1 MYTQKRLIAISLALY
16 AVSLFL
22 PAVGGHI
29 GLTILYG
36 GIVYGWFALIVG
48 WFAVLA
54 VYANVFYWWTAV
66 HLLRGKKPEMAALLS
81 MVFASFTLLLV
92 LMPGPEYVAV
102 GWGALLWLAALYLMQ
117 MIVFAENTPEALR
130 QSFKKWAKTC
140 AAVTLALFA
149 FGRWQYAAANA
160 QQREQYFP
168 FGTVFAFMLPS
179 SLPYIAPPQS
189 LPEPNNG
196 TAEWLGGLEISQDNS
211 LILVSGS
218 LKEYTPPKRFIY
230 QGYLIQEYFHED
242 GILSIIPA
250 PAPADYRYGYR
261 PAKEG
266 EQGEQIQF
274 IQKAD
279 GQTVW
284 QAPVKADGLGQYP
297 EYEKEIKRLWQPP
310 LYTEIIAGFKANPAQ
325 TFAEACPI
333 EPYRA
338 PFKLHE
344 PLQIAGKIYSD
355 KYRSPVAKSRILC
368 NSEYILWLNAPE
380 YQDYNGRVDL
390 SAVLIRRSDMLP
402 VEEFKTSREKG
413 WTNYDELKQASEQP
427 QAWLAS
433 IGRMETRRRDEDGYG
448 YDDYELVVH
457 SGNGKW
463 VLN

>member
-1 MYTQKRLIAISLALY
+1 MCTQKRLIAISLALY

-22 PAVGGHI
+22 PAVGGQI

-36 GIVYGWFALIVG
+36 GIVYGWFALIFG

-66 HLLRGKKPEMAALLS
+66 HLLRGKKREMAALLS

-117 MIVFAENTPEALR
+117 MVVFGENTPEALR

-284 QAPVKADGLGQYP
+284 QAPVKADGSGQYP

-310 LYTEIIAGFKANPAQ
+310 LHTEIIAGFKANPAQ
-325 TFAEACPI
+325 TFSGACPI
-333 EPYRA
+333 EPYSA

-344 PLQIAGKIYSD
+344 PLQIDGKIYSD

-433 IGRMETRRRDEDGYG
+433 IGRMETRRKDDDG

-457 SGNGKW
+457 SGNGEW

>member
-36 GIVYGWFALIVG
+36 GIVYGWFALIFG

-66 HLLRGKKPEMAALLS
+66 HLLRSKKPEMAALLS

-102 GWGALLWLAALYLMQ
+102 GWGALLWLAALRLMQ
-117 MIVFAENTPEALR
+117 MVVFAENTPEALR

-261 PAKEG
+261 SAKEG

-284 QAPVKADGLGQYP
+284 QAPVKADGSGQYP
-297 EYEKEIKRLWQPP
+297 EYNKEIKHLWQSP
-310 LYTEIIAGFKANPAQ
+310 LHTEIIAGFKANPAQ

-333 EPYRA
+333 EPYSA

-344 PLQIAGKIYSD
+344 PLQIDGKIYSD

-368 NSEYILWLNAPE
+368 NSEYILWFNAPG

-457 SGNGKW
+457 SGNGEW

>member
-22 PAVGGHI
+22 PAVGGQI
-29 GLTILYG
+29 GLSILYV
-36 GIVYGWFALIVG
+36 GIVYGWFALIFG

-66 HLLRGKKPEMAALLS
+66 HLLRGKNPEMAALLS

-117 MIVFAENTPEALR
+117 MVVFAENTPEALR

-140 AAVTLALFA
+140 AAVTLTLFA
-149 FGRWQYAAANA
+149 FGRWQYAANA

-196 TAEWLGGLEISQDNS
+196 TAEWLGGLEISQDNH

-297 EYEKEIKRLWQPP
+297 EYDKEIKRLWQPP
-310 LYTEIIAGFKANPAQ
+310 LYTEIAAGFKANPAQ

-333 EPYRA
+333 EPYSA

-355 KYRSPVAKSRILC
+355 KYRSPVTKSRILC

-402 VEEFKTSREKG
+402 VEKFETSREKWG
-413 WTNYDELKQASEQP
+413 TNYDELKQASEQP
-427 QAWLAS
+427 QAWLAG
-433 IGRMETRRRDEDGYG
+433 IGRMETRRRDENGYG

-457 SGNGKW
+457 SSNGEW

>member
-16 AVSLFL
+16 AVCLFL

-29 GLTILYG
+29 GLSILYV
-36 GIVYGWFALIVG
+36 GIVYGWFALIFG

-66 HLLRGKKPEMAALLS
+66 HLLRGKRPEVAAMLS

-117 MIVFAENTPEALR
+117 MVVFAENTPEALR

-189 LPEPNNG
+189 LHEPNNG

-242 GILSIIPA
+242 GILSIVPA

-297 EYEKEIKRLWQPP
+297 EYDKEIKHLWQPP

-344 PLQIAGKIYSD
+344 PLQIDGKIYSD

-433 IGRMETRRRDEDGYG
+433 IGRMETRRRDENGYG

-457 SGNGKW
+457 SGNGEW

>member
-36 GIVYGWFALIVG
+36 GIVYGWFALIFG

-81 MVFASFTLLLV
+81 MMFASFSLLLV

-102 GWGALLWLAALYLMQ
+102 SWGALLWLAALYLMQ
-117 MIVFAENTPEALR
+117 MVVFAENTPEALR

-189 LPEPNNG
+189 LPEANNG

-274 IQKAD
+274 IQKTD

-284 QAPVKADGLGQYP
+284 QAPVKADGSGQYP
-297 EYEKEIKRLWQPP
+297 EYNKEINRLWQSP
-310 LYTEIIAGFKANPAQ
+310 LHTEIIAGFKANPAQ
-325 TFAEACPI
+325 TFAEVCPI

-355 KYRSPVAKSRILC
+355 KYRSPVTKSRILC

-433 IGRMETRRRDEDGYG
+433 IGRMETRRKDDYG
-448 YDDYELVVH
+448 YDSYELVLH
-457 SGNGKW
+457 SGNGEW
-463 VLN
+463 VLH

>member
-1 MYTQKRLIAISLALY
+1 
-16 AVSLFL
+16 
-22 PAVGGHI
+22 
-29 GLTILYG
+29 
-36 GIVYGWFALIVG
+36 
-48 WFAVLA
+48 
-54 VYANVFYWWTAV
+54 
-66 HLLRGKKPEMAALLS
+66 MAALLS

-92 LMPGPEYVAV
+92 LMPEPEYVAV

-117 MIVFAENTPEALR
+117 MVVFAENTPEALR

-189 LPEPNNG
+189 LHEPNNG

-261 PAKEG
+261 LAKEG

-284 QAPVKADGLGQYP
+284 QAPVKADELGQYP
-297 EYEKEIKRLWQPP
+297 EYDKEIKRLWQPP
-310 LYTEIIAGFKANPAQ
+310 LYTEIAAGFKANPVQ
-325 TFAEACPI
+325 TFTEACPI
-333 EPYRA
+333 EPYSA

-344 PLQIAGKIYSD
+344 PLQIDGKIYSD

-433 IGRMETRRRDEDGYG
+433 IGRMETRRRDENGYG

-457 SGNGKW
+457 SSNGE
-463 VLN
+463 

>member
-22 PAVGGHI
+22 PAVGGQI
-29 GLTILYG
+29 GLSILYV
-36 GIVYGWFALIVG
+36 GIVYGWFALIFG

-81 MVFASFTLLLV
+81 MVFASFSLLLV

-117 MIVFAENTPEALR
+117 MVVFAENTPEALR
-130 QSFKKWAKTC
+130 QSFKKWVKTC

-261 PAKEG
+261 PAKEV

-284 QAPVKADGLGQYP
+284 QAPVKADGSGQYP
-297 EYEKEIKRLWQPP
+297 EYNKEINRLWQSP
-310 LYTEIIAGFKANPAQ
+310 LHTEIIAGFKANP
-325 TFAEACPI
+325 
-333 EPYRA
+333 A

-344 PLQIAGKIYSD
+344 PLQIAGNIYSD

-433 IGRMETRRRDEDGYG
+433 IGHMETRRRDENGYG

-457 SGNGKW
+457 SGNGEW

>member
-22 PAVGGHI
+22 PAVGGQI

-36 GIVYGWFALIVG
+36 GIVYGWFALIFG

-92 LMPGPEYVAV
+92 LMPEPEYVAV
-102 GWGALLWLAALYLMQ
+102 GWGALLWLAALRLMQ
-117 MIVFAENTPEALR
+117 MVVFAENTPEALR
-130 QSFKKWAKTC
+130 QSFKKWGKTC

-196 TAEWLGGLEISQDNS
+196 TAEWLGGLETSQDNS

-279 GQTVW
+279 GQIMW

-297 EYEKEIKRLWQPP
+297 EYDKEIKHLWQPP

-344 PLQIAGKIYSD
+344 PLQIDGKIYSD

-368 NSEYILWLNAPE
+368 NSEYILWLNVPE

-402 VEEFKTSREKG
+402 VEKFKTSREKG

-433 IGRMETRRRDEDGYG
+433 IGRMETRRRDENGYG

-457 SGNGKW
+457 SGNGEW

>member
-36 GIVYGWFALIVG
+36 GIVYGWFALIFG

-54 VYANVFYWWTAV
+54 VYANVFYWWTAI

-81 MVFASFTLLLV
+81 MVFASFSLLLV

-102 GWGALLWLAALYLMQ
+102 GWGALLWLVTLYLMQ
-117 MIVFAENTPEALR
+117 MVVFAENTPEALR

-196 TAEWLGGLEISQDNS
+196 TAEWLGGLEISQDNH

-266 EQGEQIQF
+266 EQGENH
-274 IQKAD
+274 AD
-279 GQTVW
+279 DTGGEVVDQHLE
-284 QAPVKADGLGQYP
+284 AALD
-297 EYEKEIKRLWQPP
+297 
-310 LYTEIIAGFKANPAQ
+310 
-325 TFAEACPI
+325 FAV
-333 EPYRA
+333 
-338 PFKLHE
+338 H
-344 PLQIAGKIYSD
+344 
-355 KYRSPVAKSRILC
+355 
-368 NSEYILWLNAPE
+368 
-380 YQDYNGRVDL
+380 
-390 SAVLIRRSDMLP
+390 SAVEGFDRPAAERADDHRA
-402 VEEFKTSREKG
+402 EEH
-413 WTNYDELKQASEQP
+413 
-427 QAWLAS
+427 
-433 IGRMETRRRDEDGYG
+433 RD
-448 YDDYELVVH
+448 V
-457 SGNGKW
+457 
-463 VLN
+463 

>member
-16 AVSLFL
+16 AVCLFL
-22 PAVGGHI
+22 PAVGGQI
-29 GLTILYG
+29 GLSILYV
-36 GIVYGWFALIVG
+36 GIVYGWFALIFG

-81 MVFASFTLLLV
+81 MVFASFSLLLV
-92 LMPGPEYVAV
+92 LDDAEFVAV

-117 MIVFAENTPEALR
+117 MVVFAENTPEALR

-179 SLPYIAPPQS
+179 SLPYIAPPQA

-242 GILSIIPA
+242 GILSIIPV

-284 QAPVKADGLGQYP
+284 QAPVKADGLWQYP
-297 EYEKEIKRLWQPP
+297 EYNKEIKRLWQSP
-310 LYTEIIAGFKANPAQ
+310 LHTEIAAGFKASPAQ
-325 TFAEACPI
+325 TFTEACPI

-344 PLQIAGKIYSD
+344 PLQIDGKIYSD

-402 VEEFKTSREKG
+402 VEKFETSREKWG
-413 WTNYDELKQASEQP
+413 TNYDELKQASEQP

-457 SGNGKW
+457 SGNGEW

>member
-22 PAVGGHI
+22 PAVGGQI

-36 GIVYGWFALIVG
+36 GIVYGWFALIFG

-81 MVFASFTLLLV
+81 MMFASFSLLLV

-102 GWGALLWLAALYLMQ
+102 SWGALLWLAALYLMQ
-117 MIVFAENTPEALR
+117 MVVFAENTPEALR

-189 LPEPNNG
+189 LPEANNG

-274 IQKAD
+274 IQKTD

-284 QAPVKADGLGQYP
+284 QAPVKADGSGQYP
-297 EYEKEIKRLWQPP
+297 EYNKEINRLWQSP
-310 LYTEIIAGFKANPAQ
+310 LHTEIIAGFKANPAQ
-325 TFAEACPI
+325 TFAEVCPI

-355 KYRSPVAKSRILC
+355 KYRSPVTKSRILC

-433 IGRMETRRRDEDGYG
+433 IGRMETRRKDDYG
-448 YDDYELVVH
+448 YDSYELVLH
-457 SGNGKW
+457 SGNGEW
-463 VLN
+463 VLH